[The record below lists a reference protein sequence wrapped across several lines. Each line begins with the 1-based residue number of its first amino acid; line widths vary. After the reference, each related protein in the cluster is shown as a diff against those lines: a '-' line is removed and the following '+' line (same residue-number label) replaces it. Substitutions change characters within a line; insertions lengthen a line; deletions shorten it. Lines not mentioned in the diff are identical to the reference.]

1 MSLRSLYNNRRK
13 FNTLHPPTVELC
25 QTNFELRQE
34 LDKEV
39 KINVTN
45 EAKIKCLERQ
55 LDKYEN
61 ELLRLNS
68 LIENFESKEKSNKK
82 EITDLRLELK
92 KSNTI
97 CGKKEKYILYQESE
111 LLNSQE
117 IIYKLKKRI
126 HIMAQA
132 SSSSTASDD
141 SSENIIQPPN
151 SDEHKE
157 LFHDVQVKCMHISEF
172 IKGKR
177 QSSVPDILKKLAI
190 ITKSADRLHDIVK
203 YREQQETRNL
213 QELDQLLDQIQQSE
227 QAFAQLQ
234 IQIQQSNQAYAYLQ
248 NQLATANNN
257 FNILN
262 QAFNFRMQELQVA
275 NGKYNKWKNK
285 AKGALQQD
293 TGIIWIINFPN

>member
-61 ELLRLNS
+61 ELLRLNK

-82 EITDLRLELK
+82 EIADLRLELK

-132 SSSSTASDD
+132 SSSLGTASDD
-141 SSENIIQPPN
+141 SSEKIIQPPN
-151 SDEHKE
+151 FDEHKE
-157 LFHDVQVKCMHISEF
+157 LFHDVQVKCIHISEF
-172 IKGKR
+172 IKGKKP
-177 QSSVPDILKKLAI
+177 SLSVPDIVKKLAI
-190 ITKSADRLHDIVK
+190 ITDSAHRLHDIVK
-203 YREQQETRNL
+203 YRDQQESRNL
-213 QELDQLLDQIQQSE
+213 QSLDQLQNQIRQVEDAYAQLQNQIQQ
-227 QAFAQLQ
+227 
-234 IQIQQSNQAYAYLQ
+234 INQDYAYLQ

-275 NGKYNKWKNK
+275 NSKYNKWKNK
-285 AKGALQQD
+285 AK
-293 TGIIWIINFPN
+293 TGPDIIWIINFPN

>member
-39 KINVTN
+39 EINVTN

-61 ELLRLNS
+61 ELLRLNK
-68 LIENFESKEKSNKK
+68 LTENFESKEKSNKK
-82 EITDLRLELK
+82 EIADLRLELK

-132 SSSSTASDD
+132 ASSAGTASDD
-141 SSENIIQPPN
+141 SSEKIIQPPI

-157 LFHDVQVKCMHISEF
+157 LFHDVQVKCIHISEF

-177 QSSVPDILKKLAI
+177 QSSVPDIVKKLAI
-190 ITKSADRLHDIVK
+190 ITDSAHRLHDIVK
-203 YREQQETRNL
+203 YRDQQESRNL
-213 QELDQLLDQIQQSE
+213 QLLDQLQDQIQRSE

-234 IQIQQSNQAYAYLQ
+234 NQIQQSNQAYAYLQ

-275 NGKYNKWKNK
+275 NVKYNKWKKK
-285 AKGALQQD
+285 AK
-293 TGIIWIINFPN
+293 TGPSVIWAINFPN